1 MSMPFDHAGRE
12 GSSRFFVAALFA
24 ALFCLCL
31 MQSIQLFSAY
41 AAAILDNIQAESSIY
56 GTASIGEDWKKVDT
70 KDFTIYCEE
79 GVDLD
84 KVARRLRRKIFF
96 FGRAPSYD
104 EGTEKNVADRLD
116 SLFGRAREILD
127 MYPHMPKIKVKIFSS
142 EDDLFK
148 EYRKLT
154 GSSGWARAFYVHFYR
169 TIFTSEDT
177 ITDSVMAHEMAHA
190 IIDCYYK
197 SIPSPQVSEAL
208 ASYIDMHVSD

>member
-1 MSMPFDHAGRE
+1 MSMSFAQDGRP
-12 GSSRFFVAALFA
+12 GGPRLFVAALFA
-24 ALFCLCL
+24 ALFYLCL
-31 MQSIQLFSAY
+31 AQSIQLLSAY
-41 AAAILDNIQAESSIY
+41 AAAALDSIQADSSAY
-56 GTASIGEDWKKVDT
+56 GSASVGEGWRRIDTRDFKV
-70 KDFTIYCEE
+70 YCEE

-84 KVARRLRRKIFF
+84 NVARRLRRKIFF

-104 EGTEKNVADRLD
+104 EGAEKNMAYRLD

-127 MYPHMPKIKVKIFSS
+127 MYPEMPKIKIKIFKD
-142 EDDLFK
+142 EDRLYK

-154 GSSGWARAFYVHFYR
+154 GNSGWTKAFYVHFYR